1 MKERGIVK
9 VHLRGRDIPLTIP
22 LKLAM
27 VIESETGEGIVRLV
41 RLGVSGGL
49 PLASIIKI
57 LKAALSQNGENWD
70 DDELLLAV
78 EECGVMTAMLYAA
91 QILDVFFA
99 TPKTPLAKK
108 AKASD
113 SVGRATH

>member
-9 VHLRGRDIPLTIP
+9 LTLRGRDIALTIP

-41 RLGVSGGL
+41 RMGVNGAL
-49 PLASIIKI
+49 PLASVMKII
-57 LKAALSQNGENWD
+57 KAALSENGENWD
-70 DDELLLAV
+70 DDEILAAV

-99 TPKTPLAKK
+99 TPKSAISKK
-108 AKASD
+108 AKAPASTAIT
-113 SVGRATH
+113 SH